1 MSDTSGGQREFVGRG
16 MSRIFGAPISWIALF
31 GALTGALSLVPM
43 LFYPGGGGFISV
55 GLVIFLPLAGLILG
69 PGGGFLA
76 GFIGGVIGM
85 FISPAAYPLGF
96 IDVFFM
102 GAFAG
107 LFYGLVH
114 PRYRKFAIPFF
125 IVNLIVME
133 LVPYYIPGKAG
144 GFDQM
149 TNPLT
154 YFFIYIWGP
163 IGLLIYLFALKPI
176 FKAMGHPNLFI
187 RMVVYILYVY
197 MGLSQV
203 FMPEGWIYMLVLHYP
218 LSLSMISMTV
228 TWVVLIPF
236 AIAAGI
242 VATFVIR
249 AMEQTGLPHVI
260 GSVLDREG
268 Y

>member
-1 MSDTSGGQREFVGRG
+1 MA
-16 MSRIFGAPISWIALF
+16 RIFGAPISWIALF
-31 GALTGALSLVPM
+31 GALTGAMSMVPM
-43 LFYPGGGGFISV
+43 LFYPMGGGFVSA
-55 GLVIFLPLAGLILG
+55 GLAIFLPLAGLILG
-69 PGGGFLA
+69 PGGGFLT
-76 GFIGGVIGM
+76 GFIGGIIGM
-85 FISPAAYPLGF
+85 FISPASYPLGF

-114 PRYRKFAIPFF
+114 PRYRKFVIPFF
-125 IVNLIVME
+125 IVNLIIMQ

-154 YFFIYIWGP
+154 YFFAYGWGP

-176 FKAMGHPNLFI
+176 FKALAHPNLFI
-187 RMVVYILYVY
+187 RMVFYILYVY

-203 FMPEGWIYMLVLHYP
+203 LMPEMWIYFLVLHYP
-218 LSLSMISMTV
+218 VSMGMVSNTLS
-228 TWVVLIPF
+228 WGLIIPW
-236 AIAAGI
+236 AIAPGI
-242 VATFVIR
+242 VATLLIR